1 MATGNISKVSKIRSQ
16 PEEPPYA
23 ENAAKKKKKKITQE
37 GQNWAF
43 LTLYLVGYET

>member
-23 ENAAKKKKKKITQE
+23 ENAAKKKKKKKLLKKVKT
-37 GQNWAF
+37 G
-43 LTLYLVGYET
+43 LS